1 MRRGSLWSNPAV
13 SPPDV
18 NARLFR
24 VCVNLLNPDGSGV
37 FLCPDVEED
46 RTPAD
51 APTRRF
57 PAPDDV
63 LTRPLHSAEGTDPGV
78 AGASDG
84 ASADAPAVPAA
95 VDFRS
100 RPA

>member
-1 MRRGSLWSNPAV
+1 M
-13 SPPDV
+13 
-18 NARLFR
+18 
-24 VCVNLLNPDGSGV
+24 
-37 FLCPDVEED
+37 CPDVEED

-63 LTRPLHSAEGTDPGV
+63 LTRTLHSAEGTDPGV

-84 ASADAPAVPAA
+84 ASDGASADAPAAPAA